1 MIPRADIVQWR
12 EFAPW
17 ISDAQ
22 VEQDLI
28 ISRLLIEFYQ
38 DALIRK
44 KLLFRGG
51 TALHKIHL
59 SPAVRYSED
68 LDFVQRDAGGIGDVL
83 SSIKKVCRP
92 LFGKPRTRQKEDS
105 VILTFH
111 QTSEIPPSIPLRIK
125 VEVNTREHTPV
136 FPLEHNLYEIDSRW
150 FAGQCRLATYSLE
163 ELLATKLR
171 ALYQRKKGRDLFDL
185 WHGLVKGKAD
195 PDRIVKAFRLY
206 LAGQHLDVQKP
217 QFRKNLALKVA
228 DTHFLNDTRPLL
240 RPEVLYSPLDAAKLV
255 NEALIDLLGD

>member
-38 DALIRK
+38 DELICE

-51 TALHKIHL
+51 TALHKIRL

-68 LDFVQRDAGGIGDVL
+68 LDFVQRNAEGIGEVL
-83 SSIKKVCRP
+83 SVIKKTCRP
-92 LFGKPRTRQKEDS
+92 LLGKPRTRQKEDS

-111 QTSEIPPSIPLRIK
+111 STSEIPPSIPLRIK
-125 VEVNTREHTPV
+125 VEVNTREHTYA
-136 FPLEHNLYEIDSRW
+136 FPIEHKAYGIESRW
-150 FAGQCRLATYSLE
+150 FSGWCRLTIYSLE

-185 WHGLVKGKAD
+185 WYGLIKGAAD
-195 PDRIVKAFRLY
+195 PVRIVRAFHHYLSIQRVEISKA
-206 LAGQHLDVQKP
+206 
-217 QFRKNLALKVA
+217 QFRKNLIGKAA
-228 DTHFLNDTRPLL
+228 DVHFLNDTRPLL
-240 RPEVLYSPLDAAKLV
+240 RPGVLYSARDAAKLV
-255 NEALIDLLGD
+255 DEKLIDLLGD

>member
-22 VEQDLI
+22 VEQDLV
-28 ISRLLIEFYQ
+28 ISRLLVEFYQ
-38 DALIRK
+38 DKLIRE

-68 LDFVQRDAGGIGDVL
+68 LDFVQRDAEGIGDVL
-83 SSIKKVCRP
+83 SAVKMVCRP

-105 VILTFH
+105 AILTFH
-111 QTSEIPPSIPLRIK
+111 ATSEIPPSIPLRIK
-125 VEVNTREHTPV
+125 IEVNTREHAAV
-136 FPLEHNLYEIDSRW
+136 FPIEHKPYEIDSRW
-150 FAGQCRLATYSLE
+150 FAGWCRLATYSLE

-185 WHGLVKGKAD
+185 WHGLTKGKAD
-195 PDRIVKAFRLY
+195 PYRIVQAFRLY
-206 LAGQHLDVQKP
+206 LAGQRLNISKA
-217 QFRKNLALKVA
+217 QFRNNLALKAA
-228 DTHFLNDTRPLL
+228 DAHFLNDTRPLL
-240 RPEVLYSPLDAAKLV
+240 RPDVLYSPRDAAR
-255 NEALIDLLGD
+255 LIDQTLIELLE

>member
-28 ISRLLIEFYQ
+28 ISRLLVEFYQ
-38 DALIRK
+38 NNLIRD

-68 LDFVQRDAGGIGDVL
+68 LDFVQRDAGAIGEVL
-83 SSIKKVCRP
+83 SAIKMICQP
-92 LFGKPRTRQKEDS
+92 LFGKPRTRQKEDR

-111 QTSEIPPSIPLRIK
+111 SASEIPPAIPLRIK
-125 VEVNTREHTPV
+125 VEVNTREHSAV
-136 FPLEHNLYEIDSRW
+136 FRTEHKSYEINSRW
-150 FAGQCRLATYSLE
+150 FAGRCTLATYTLE

-171 ALYQRKKGRDLFDL
+171 ALYQRRKGRDLFDL
-185 WHGLVKGKAD
+185 WYGLTKGKAD
-195 PDRIVKAFRLY
+195 PGKIISAFRLY
-206 LAGQHLDVQKP
+206 IARQQLDISKQ
-217 QFRKNLALKVA
+217 QFRENLILKA
-228 DTHFLNDTRPLL
+228 GDSHFLNDTGPLL
-240 RPEVLYSPLDAAKLV
+240 RPEVLYSPLDAARLID
-255 NEALIDLLGD
+255 EALIDLLGD

>member
-12 EFAPW
+12 AFAPW

-28 ISRLLIEFYQ
+28 ISRLLVELYQ
-38 DALIRK
+38 NGLIRA

-83 SSIKKVCRP
+83 GAIKKICQP
-92 LFGKPRTRQKEDS
+92 LFGKARTRQKEDS

-111 QTSEIPPSIPLRIK
+111 TTSELPPTIPIRIK
-125 VEVNTREHTPV
+125 IEVNTREHSAV
-136 FPLEHNLYEIDSRW
+136 FPIEERPFDISSRW
-150 FAGQCRLATYSLE
+150 FGGGCHLATYSLE

-185 WHGLVKGKAD
+185 WHGLMKGQAD
-195 PDRIVKAFRLY
+195 PHRIVEGFDRYLQAQGLHIPKAQFRL
-206 LAGQHLDVQKP
+206 
-217 QFRKNLALKVA
+217 NLNNKVTDA
-228 DTHFLNDTRPLL
+228 NFLNDTRPLL
-240 RPEVLYSPLDAAKLV
+240 RPEVLYSPIDAARLV
-255 NEALIDLLGD
+255 DEALLDILSD

>member
-22 VEQDLI
+22 VEQDLV
-28 ISRLLIEFYQ
+28 ISRILVEFYQ
-38 DALIRK
+38 DKLIRE

-68 LDFVQRDAGGIGDVL
+68 LDFVQRDAEGIGDVL
-83 SSIKKVCRP
+83 SAVKMVCQP

-105 VILTFH
+105 AILTFRA
-111 QTSEIPPSIPLRIK
+111 TSEMPPSIPLRIK
-125 VEVNTREHTPV
+125 VEVNTREHAAV
-136 FPLEHNLYEIDSRW
+136 FPIEHRPYEIDSRW
-150 FAGQCRLATYSLE
+150 FTGRCRLAIYSLE

-185 WHGLVKGKAD
+185 WSGLTKGKAD
-195 PDRIVKAFRLY
+195 PDRIVQAFRLY
-206 LAGQHLDVQKP
+206 LAGQRLDISKA
-217 QFRKNLALKVA
+217 QFRNNLTLKAA
-228 DTHFLNDTRPLL
+228 DAQFLNDTRPLL
-240 RPEVLYSPLDAAKLV
+240 RPDVLYSPRDAARLV
-255 NEALIDLLGD
+255 DEMLIELLE

>member
-28 ISRLLIEFYQ
+28 ISRLLVEFYQ
-38 DALIRK
+38 DELIRE

-68 LDFVQRDAGGIGDVL
+68 LDFVQRDAEGIGEVL
-83 SSIKKVCRP
+83 SAIKKISQP
-92 LFGKPRTRQKEDS
+92 LLGKPRTRQKEDS

-111 QTSEIPPSIPLRIK
+111 STSETPPSIPLRVK
-125 VEVNTREHTPV
+125 VEVNTREHSSV
-136 FPLEHNLYEIDSRW
+136 FPIEHIAYGIESRW
-150 FAGQCRLATYSLE
+150 FAGRCRLAIYSLG

-171 ALYQRKKGRDLFDL
+171 ALYQRQKGRDLFDL
-185 WHGLVKGKAD
+185 WHGLTKGKAD
-195 PDRIVKAFRLY
+195 PDQIVRAFRLY
-206 LAGQHLDVQKP
+206 LARQRLDIPKAH
-217 QFRKNLALKVA
+217 FRKNLALKIA
-228 DTHFLNDTRPLL
+228 DAHFRGDTRPLL
-240 RPEVLYSPLDAAKLV
+240 RPDVLYSPRDAARLV
-255 NEALIDLLGD
+255 DETLIDLLGD

>member
-22 VEQDLI
+22 IEQDLI
-28 ISRLLIEFYQ
+28 ISRLLVEFYQ
-38 DALIRK
+38 DELIRE

-68 LDFVQRDAGGIGDVL
+68 LDFVQRDEEGIGEVL
-83 SSIKKVCRP
+83 SVIKKICQP

-105 VILTFH
+105 VILTYRS
-111 QTSEIPPSIPLRIK
+111 TSEIPPTIPLRIK
-125 VEVNTREHTPV
+125 VEVNTREHAAV
-136 FPLEHNLYEIDSRW
+136 FPIEHKPYQIDSRW
-150 FAGQCRLATYSLE
+150 FAGRCGLATYSLE

-185 WHGLVKGKAD
+185 WHGLTKGKAD
-195 PDRIVKAFRLY
+195 PDRIVQAFRLY
-206 LAGQHLDVQKP
+206 LAGQRLDISKA

-228 DTHFLNDTRPLL
+228 DGHFLNDTRPLL
-240 RPEVLYSPLDAAKLV
+240 RPDVLYSPLDAARLV
-255 NEALIDLLGD
+255 DETLIDLLGD

>member
-28 ISRLLIEFYQ
+28 ISRLLVELYQ
-38 DALIRK
+38 NELVHA

-51 TALHKIHL
+51 TALHKVHL

-68 LDFVQRDAGGIGDVL
+68 LDFVQRDAEGIGEVL
-83 SSIKKVCRP
+83 SEIKKICQP

-105 VILTFH
+105 VILTFR
-111 QTSEIPPSIPLRIK
+111 TASEIPPTIPLRIK
-125 VEVNTREHTPV
+125 VEVNTREHAAV
-136 FPLEHNLYEIDSRW
+136 FPIEQKAYHLESRW
-150 FAGQCRLATYSLE
+150 FAGGCDLAIYSLE

-171 ALYQRKKGRDLFDL
+171 ALYQRRKGRDLFDL
-185 WHGLVKGKAD
+185 WIGLTKGQAD
-195 PDRIVKAFRLY
+195 SGRIVRAFHLY
-206 LAGQHLDVQKP
+206 LTGQQVYISKDK
-217 QFRKNLALKVA
+217 FRENLLIKVA
-228 DTHFLNDTRPLL
+228 DANFLNDTRSLL
-240 RPEVLYSPLDAAKLV
+240 RADVLYSPTEAARLID
-255 NEALIDLLGD
+255 ERLIDLLGN

>member
-22 VEQDLI
+22 VEQDLV
-28 ISRLLIEFYQ
+28 ISRLLVEFYQ
-38 DALIRK
+38 DKLIRE

-68 LDFVQRDAGGIGDVL
+68 LDFVQRDAEGIGDVL
-83 SSIKKVCRP
+83 SAIKMVCRP

-105 VILTFH
+105 AILTFH
-111 QTSEIPPSIPLRIK
+111 ATSEIPPSIPLRIK
-125 VEVNTREHTPV
+125 VEVNTREHAAV
-136 FPLEHNLYEIDSRW
+136 FPIEHRPYEIDSRW
-150 FAGQCRLATYSLE
+150 FAGRCRLATYSLE

-185 WHGLVKGKAD
+185 WHGLTRGKAD
-195 PDRIVKAFRLY
+195 PDRIAQAFRLY
-206 LAGQHLDVQKP
+206 LAGQRLNISKA
-217 QFRKNLALKVA
+217 QFRNNLAMKAA
-228 DTHFLNDTRPLL
+228 DAHFLNDTRPLL
-240 RPEVLYSPLDAAKLV
+240 RPDVLYSPRDAAR
-255 NEALIDLLGD
+255 LIDQTLVELLE

>member
-28 ISRLLIEFYQ
+28 ISRLLVELYQ
-38 DALIRK
+38 DELIRE

-68 LDFVQRDAGGIGDVL
+68 LDFVQGNAEVIGEVL
-83 SSIKKVCRP
+83 SAIRKICRP

-111 QTSEIPPSIPLRIK
+111 ATSELPPSIPLRVK
-125 VEVNTREHTPV
+125 VEVNTREHIAV
-136 FPLEHNLYEIDSRW
+136 FPIEHKPYEIDSRW
-150 FAGQCRLATYSLE
+150 FAGRCRLAIYSLE

-185 WHGLVKGKAD
+185 WHGLTKGKAD
-195 PDRIVKAFRLY
+195 PERIVKAFRLY
-206 LAGQHLDVQKP
+206 LAGQRLDIPKA
-217 QFRKNLALKVA
+217 QFRKNLARKVA
-228 DTHFLNDTRPLL
+228 DAHFLNDTRSLL
-240 RPEVLYSPLDAAKLV
+240 RPDVLYSPLDAARLV
-255 NEALIDLLGD
+255 DETLIEQL